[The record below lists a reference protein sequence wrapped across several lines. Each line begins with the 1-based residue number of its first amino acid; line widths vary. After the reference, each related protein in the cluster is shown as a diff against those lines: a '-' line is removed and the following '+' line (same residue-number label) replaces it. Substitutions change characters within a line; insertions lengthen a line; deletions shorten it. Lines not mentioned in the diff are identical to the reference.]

1 MTREE
6 ALNWSDALIRAAR
19 HVHEERDPKQQQMLL
34 TVALSAETDRALAAL
49 TETVALDRFGTGEEV
64 DSDSLDI
71 AAITAL
77 GWLEYLRAV
86 ARHRENGGPGL
97 SRALSILFTAYQV
110 DPASVPRET
119 LPVFIPIAPSPA
131 LSLAASRLKE
141 HQVTREFAP
150 LRQAL
155 DLLEAAPD
163 GLDQASPLADGWLDQ
178 LISAQSA
185 LSLNHKVLFLRTGLR
200 EHLERA
206 IDTCRTALSLS
217 PAEYWP
223 GLADQLSDCLR
234 SQGESY
240 GDLAAVEEAIALSRE
255 AVRRARAAGGV
266 DPRML
271 SRLAVALRVA
281 FTLSPTLDRIDEAI
295 RYGRQAVEQTPKDDP
310 NWPARAGNH
319 ATSLSM
325 RHRLTERTED
335 IAEAVEWYTR
345 AAELPVEP
353 GHPDPGMPHGNLC
366 EALRAR
372 YLPTTDIA
380 GLTRAVEAGRR
391 AVELTPP
398 EHANYG
404 LYTGNLAAALNT
416 LTSLTDDPGTAE
428 EALRMARAS
437 VAATAP
443 GHAYFLLRL
452 GAVVAALAE
461 TDRGTDDT
469 GVLEECHRLLRQGL
483 DAASPAHPDYP
494 TILAVHVEIL
504 HELYRRTERRTYVEE
519 SVRDLRAASEALSPN
534 RFNVGRILCL
544 LPLAWREAVAAKV
557 VAPEELARLVP
568 MVRTRLR
575 DSEPGSAEHCE
586 LLVALT
592 NALISLHQFDPR
604 PELLD
609 EAITTATE
617 TSSAGA
623 QYHVHMPQYLIAQSI
638 PFMQLYASYGDPVAL
653 TEATAVLRRAHGLLA
668 RLDRIR
674 ADVAQRLCVLLIH
687 AVDFQGPT
695 AVTDAIRYVREAVE
709 LLPTGTRG
717 HRNAL
722 TLLSAALQLHSDRTR
737 SRRHLDEALDISRAL
752 VAQTPSD
759 SHERPQYLLDLGH
772 GLMRKARLDDD
783 PRPLDEAIKTF
794 LTLTEAE
801 AADNPARPG
810 HLAQLAMLYAARYR
824 ATGRVADLNAALDTY
839 DEAARTPNASPQDL
853 LLVGRRSAELNAARG
868 DWGPAMKAYALAV
881 GQLPFVVGP
890 RLNRETQDALLPN
903 TTGVAI
909 AAASCALELAD
920 PLRAVRMLE
929 AGRAT
934 LITQAIDLRGPLA
947 ITRQH
952 APHLAARWQQL
963 RQEAAVRFPENL
975 VQRHGRA
982 ARWDALRKE
991 LAEVPGMPDLLAPI
1005 SRTVLS
1011 DATAEGPVVIVTAH
1025 GGRTDA
1031 LLVQDGDVD
1040 AVRLALT
1047 EEDVGRAVE
1056 DLLRDQPEAATQ
1068 PDAARRVSET
1078 LEWLWDEVAHPV
1090 LSALGLDT
1098 ARPPHEAPRLWWCPT
1113 GLFTF
1118 LPLAAAGHHGYG
1130 DTVLDRVVSS
1140 FTPTIR
1146 ALTHARRPEPRD
1158 ASGSFL
1164 GVGVPNA
1171 PGLPP
1176 LHGVASEIASL
1187 RERFPDGV
1195 FLTGPDATAD
1205 RVLARLAEADR
1216 AHFACHG
1223 VNSPYSPSSSCL
1235 VLHGGAALPVTDVSR
1250 LDLNAELAFLS
1261 ACSTAQGGYD
1271 VPDEAITVASAFLL
1285 AGYRNVVG
1293 TLWSVHDTEAPH
1305 TAADFYDSLHPTT
1318 PPARA
1323 LHEALHR
1330 ARTRV
1335 PERPD
1340 VWSAYVHYGA

>member
-1 MTREE
+1 MTRQE
-6 ALNWSDALIRAAR
+6 ALTWAGSLMRAAR
-19 HVHEERDPKQQQMLL
+19 RVRRERGPKQPQELL
-34 TVALSAETDRALAAL
+34 TAVLSAESDRALAVL
-49 TETVALDRFGTGEEV
+49 QETVALNRFRTGQEV
-64 DSDSLDI
+64 DRDSLDM

-86 ARHRENGGPGL
+86 AQHRENGGPEL

-131 LSLAASRLKE
+131 LSLVASRLQE
-141 HQVTREFAP
+141 HQVTREFEP

-155 DLLEAAPD
+155 DLLEATQAGP
-163 GLDQASPLADGWLDQ
+163 DQAAPLAEGWLD
-178 LISAQSA
+178 LLVSAQSA
-185 LSLNHKVLFLRTGLR
+185 LSMHHKVLFLRTGMR
-200 EHLERA
+200 EHLEQA
-206 IDTCRTALSLS
+206 VEICRTALARS
-217 PAEYWP
+217 PAEHWP
-223 GLADQLSDCLR
+223 ELADQLSDCLR

-240 GDLAAVEEAIALSRE
+240 GDLAAAEEAIALSRE
-255 AVRRARAAGGV
+255 AVRRARAAGVV

-281 FTLSPTLDRIDEAI
+281 YTLSSALDRIDEAV
-295 RYGRQAVEQTPKDDP
+295 RYGRQAVEQTPRDDP
-310 NWPARAGNH
+310 NWPLRAGNH

-325 RHRLTERTED
+325 RHRLTERTRD

-345 AAELPVEP
+345 AAELPLEP
-353 GHPDPGMPHGNLC
+353 GHPDPGMPHSNLC

-391 AVELTPP
+391 AVGLTPP
-398 EHANYG
+398 EHVNYG

-416 LTSLTDDPGTAE
+416 LTALTGDPGNAD

-437 VAATAP
+437 VAATPP
-443 GHAYFLLRL
+443 GHAHFLLRL
-452 GAVVAALAE
+452 GALVAALIE
-461 TDRGTDDT
+461 KDRGTHDT
-469 GVLEECHRLLRQGL
+469 ATLEDCLRLLRKGL

-494 TILAVHVEIL
+494 SALAVHVQIL
-504 HELYRRTERRTYVEE
+504 QELYRRTERRAYVEE
-519 SVRDLRAASEALSPN
+519 SVRALRVASEALSAN
-534 RFNVGRILCL
+534 RFDVGSVLCL
-544 LPLAWREAVAAKV
+544 LPLAWGEAVAAKV

-568 MVRTRLR
+568 VIRTHLR
-575 DSEPGSAEHCE
+575 GSEPGSAERCE
-586 LLVALT
+586 FLVALT
-592 NALISLHQFDPR
+592 NALIYQHQFDPR

-609 EAITTATE
+609 EAIATATE
-617 TSSAGA
+617 ISSVGT
-623 QYHVHMPQYLIAQSI
+623 QYHVHLPEYLVAQSI

-653 TEATAVLRRAHGLLA
+653 TEAIAVLRRAHGLLA
-668 RLDRIR
+668 GLDHSR
-674 ADVAQRLCVLLIH
+674 ADVAQRLCVLLIY

-695 AVTDAIRYVREAVE
+695 AVTDAIRYAREAVQ
-709 LLPTGTRG
+709 LLPAGTRG
-717 HRNAL
+717 HGNAL

-737 SRRHLDEALDISRAL
+737 SRRHLDEALAISRAL
-752 VAQTPSD
+752 LAQTPSD
-759 SHERPQYLLDLGH
+759 STARPQYLWDLGL

-783 PRPLDEAIKTF
+783 LRPLDEAVETF
-794 LTLTEAE
+794 RTLTEAE
-801 AADNPARPG
+801 SADDPARPG
-810 HLAQLAMLYAARYR
+810 HLAQLAQLYKARHD

-853 LLVGRRSAELNAARG
+853 LLAGRSSAELHAARG

-890 RLNRETQDALLPN
+890 RLNRHTQDALLPD

-947 ITRQH
+947 TARGH

-963 RQEAAVRFPENL
+963 RQEAAARFPENL

-982 ARWDALRKE
+982 ARWDTLRRE
-991 LAEVPGMPDLLAPI
+991 LAELPGMPDLLAPI
-1005 SRTVLS
+1005 SRAALS
-1011 DATAEGPVVIVTAH
+1011 DATTEGPVVIVMAH

-1031 LLVQDGDVD
+1031 LLVQGGDVD

-1047 EEDVGRAVE
+1047 EEDVGRAVG
-1056 DLLRDQPEAATQ
+1056 DLLRDQPEAATR
-1068 PDAARRVSET
+1068 PDAARRVTET
-1078 LEWLWDEVAHPV
+1078 LEWLWDEVAQPV
-1090 LSALGLDT
+1090 LSALGLDIT
-1098 ARPPHEAPRLWWCPT
+1098 RTPQEAPRLWWCPT

-1118 LPLAAAGHHGYG
+1118 LPLAAAGHHGCG

-1140 FTPTIR
+1140 FTPTIQ
-1146 ALTHARRPEPRD
+1146 ALSHARRPEPCE
-1158 ASGSFL
+1158 AGGSFL
-1164 GVGVPNA
+1164 CVGVPDA

-1176 LHGVASEIASL
+1176 LHGVSSEMASL

-1195 FLTGPDATAD
+1195 FLASRDATAD
-1205 RVLARLAEADR
+1205 RVLTRLAAADR

-1235 VLHGGAALPVTDVSR
+1235 VLHDGTELPVTDVSR

-1261 ACSTAQGGYD
+1261 ACSTARGGYD
-1271 VPDEAITVASAFLL
+1271 VPDEAVTVASAFLL

-1293 TLWSVHDTEAPH
+1293 TLWSIHDTEAPH
-1305 TAADFYDSLHPTT
+1305 TAADFYHSLSPTT

-1323 LHEALHR
+1323 LHEALQR
-1330 ARTRV
+1330 ARARV

>member
-1 MTREE
+1 MTRQE
-6 ALNWSDALIRAAR
+6 ALTWADTLIREAR
-19 HVHEERDPKQQQMLL
+19 QVQREPDPKRQQGLL
-34 TVALSAETDRALAAL
+34 TAVLSAESDRALAVLQA
-49 TETVALDRFGTGEEV
+49 TAALDRFRTGQEV
-64 DSDSLDI
+64 DSDSLDM

-86 ARHRENGGPGL
+86 AQRRENGGPEL
-97 SRALSILFTAYQV
+97 SRALSILFTAYQF

-131 LSLAASRLKE
+131 KSLVASRLQE
-141 HQVTREFAP
+141 HQVTREFEP

-155 DLLEAAPD
+155 DLLEATPT
-163 GLDQASPLADGWLDQ
+163 GLDQGAPLAEGWLK
-178 LISAQSA
+178 LLVSAQAA
-185 LSLNHKVLFLRTGLR
+185 LSLHHKVLFLRTGMR
-200 EHLERA
+200 EHLEQA
-206 IDTCRTALSLS
+206 VEICRTALALS
-217 PAEYWP
+217 PAEHWP
-223 GLADQLSDCLR
+223 DLADQLSDCLR
-234 SQGESY
+234 SRGESY

-255 AVRRARAAGGV
+255 AFHRARAAGAV
-266 DPRML
+266 DPRIL

-281 FTLSPTLDRIDEAI
+281 YNLSPTLDRIDEAV
-295 RYGRQAVEQTPKDDP
+295 RYGRQAVEQTPRDDP
-310 NWPARAGNH
+310 NWILRANNH
-319 ATSLSM
+319 ASSLIM
-325 RHRLTERTED
+325 RHRLSGRTKD
-335 IAEAVEWYTR
+335 IAEAVKWYSR
-345 AAELPVEP
+345 AAELPLEP
-353 GHPDPGMPHGNLC
+353 GHPDPGMPYGNLC
-366 EALRAR
+366 EVLRTR

-380 GLTRAVEAGRR
+380 GLTLAVEAGRR

-404 LYTGNLAAALNT
+404 LYTGNLANTLNT
-416 LTSLTDDPGTAE
+416 LTELTDDPGNAD

-443 GHAYFLLRL
+443 GHADFLLRL
-452 GAVVAALAE
+452 GALVGALV
-461 TDRGTDDT
+461 TKDQGTDNT
-469 GVLEECHRLLRQGL
+469 ATLEDCHHLLRKGL

-494 TILAVHVEIL
+494 SILALHVQIL
-504 HELYRRTERRTYVEE
+504 HDLYRRTDRQAYVEE
-519 SVRDLRAASEALSPN
+519 SVRALRAASEALSSN
-534 RFNVGRILCL
+534 RFNVGRVLCL

-568 MVRTRLR
+568 VIRTRLR
-575 DSEPGSAEHCE
+575 DSEPGSAERCE

-609 EAITTATE
+609 EAIATATE
-617 TSSAGA
+617 TSSADT
-623 QYHVHMPQYLIAQSI
+623 QYHVHLPQYLIAQSI

-653 TEATAVLRRAHGLLA
+653 TEAIGVLRRAHGLLA
-668 RLDRIR
+668 GLDRSR

-695 AVTDAIRYVREAVE
+695 AVTDAIRYAREAVE
-709 LLPTGTRG
+709 LLPAGTPG
-717 HRNAL
+717 HRNAS

-737 SRRHLDEALDISRAL
+737 SRRHLDEALAISRAL
-752 VAQTPSD
+752 LAQTPSD
-759 SHERPQYLLDLGH
+759 SHERPQYLVDLGH

-783 PRPLDEAIKTF
+783 LRPLDEAVETF
-794 LTLTEAE
+794 RTLTEAE
-801 AADNPARPG
+801 TADDPSRPS
-810 HLAQLAMLYAARYR
+810 HLAQLAQLYAARHD
-824 ATGRVADLNAALDTY
+824 ATGQVADLNAALDTY

-853 LLVGRRSAELNAARG
+853 LLVGRSSAELNAAHG
-868 DWGPAMKAYALAV
+868 NWGPAMKAYTLAV

-890 RLNRETQDALLPN
+890 RLNRETQDALLPD

-947 ITRQH
+947 TAREH

-963 RQEAAVRFPENL
+963 RQETAARFPENL

-991 LAEVPGMPDLLAPI
+991 LAELPGMPDLLAPI
-1005 SRTVLS
+1005 SRTVLAN
-1011 DATAEGPVVIVTAH
+1011 ATAEGPVVIVTAH
-1025 GGRTDA
+1025 GGRTHA

-1040 AVRLALT
+1040 AVRLALA

-1056 DLLRDQPEAATQ
+1056 DLLRDQPQAATR
-1068 PDAARRVSET
+1068 PDAAWRVSET
-1078 LEWLWDEVAHPV
+1078 LERLWDDVTQPV

-1098 ARPPHEAPRLWWCPT
+1098 ARTPQEAPRLWWCPT

-1118 LPLAAAGHHGYG
+1118 LPLAAAGHHGCG

-1140 FTPTIR
+1140 FTPTIQ
-1146 ALTHARRPEPRD
+1146 ALTHARRPGARD
-1158 ASGSFL
+1158 DRGSFL
-1164 GVGVPNA
+1164 CVGVPDA

-1176 LHGVASEIASL
+1176 LHGVSSEIASL

-1195 FLTGPDATAD
+1195 FLAGQDATAD
-1205 RVLARLAEADR
+1205 RVLARLAAADR

-1235 VLHGGAALPVTDVSR
+1235 VLHDGTELPVTDVSR
-1250 LDLNAELAFLS
+1250 LDLNAEFAFLS

-1293 TLWSVHDTEAPH
+1293 TLWSIHDTEAPH
-1305 TAADFYDSLHPTT
+1305 TAADFYRCLSPTT

-1323 LHEALHR
+1323 LHEALHQ